1 MYNTEGGKG
10 LPKDRQQNPEATK
23 YYTTLLNEVKKKT
36 WRIRRKYLQHIEHRK
51 KKMSKVY
58 RVSRKH

>member
-36 WRIRRKYLQHIEHRK
+36 
-51 KKMSKVY
+51 
-58 RVSRKH
+58 